1 MTQDVFMAKLHGLN
15 FDMNAL
21 NFMYDSLTGRKKR
34 LKINFR
40 TAINQLF
47 PCNLLSFLEEY
58 FLNGFQTIF

>member
-34 LKINFR
+34 LKINSTLTHFR
-40 TAINQLF
+40 IKAFRKN
-47 PCNLLSFLEEY
+47 
-58 FLNGFQTIF
+58 